1 MPPLFLYAIAF
12 LVALTGVAF
21 VLCRRADAETETQPV
36 RVPGAGAPLSAAM
49 AVERPAAPLHRIAG
63 SLPVR
68 TSGSDVPVARHD
80 DALAQQVSRLT
91 RQVEE
96 LNTERLALREEIRR
110 LNQLV
115 RSTPVQDLAAT
126 RAARSFR
133 SDSGLRSVGA

>member
-12 LVALTGVAF
+12 LVALTAIAF

-36 RVPGAGAPLSAAM
+36 RVPGAGAPLPAAM

-96 LNTERLALREEIRR
+96 LNTERLALREEISR
-110 LNQLV
+110 LNEVV
-115 RSTPVQDLAAT
+115 RSAPIQDLAAT
-126 RAARSFR
+126 RAVRSFR
-133 SDSGLRSVGA
+133 SDANLRSVGA